1 MPEGSFLGLRRM
13 VPRRRDEE
21 HRVAT
26 PLELFFDLVFVVAV
40 SFASAQLHQ
49 SETSQHI
56 VSGVGAYL
64 MVFFAIWWAWVNFTW
79 FASAFDTD
87 DWLYR
92 VLTLLQM
99 GGVLV
104 LAAGTVPAMTD
115 GDFALVT
122 LGYVMMRLALVPQ
135 WLRAAR
141 SDPALR
147 QTAMRYAI
155 GITLVQILWVLRLG
169 LPEGW
174 GTVSFLV
181 LVVAELSVPVVAEH
195 ARITP
200 WHPEHIA
207 ERYSLFTLIVLGES
221 ILASAN
227 AIVDAIDH
235 TENVGSL
242 VLIAVCGLALAGGMW
257 WVYFH
262 TEHSRMLT
270 GMSSALVFGY
280 GHYVVFAAAGAFSAG
295 IEVAIDHDT
304 HATGLE
310 ATAAAATLTVPVAIF
325 LLSAWFLTMRGCL
338 SRGADVAV
346 VGLSLLIGASA
357 LAPASL
363 LVAAVL
369 MVVLVAV
376 LVVTSSGA
384 LPADAHTGT
393 PASEG

>member
-1 MPEGSFLGLRRM
+1 MAGGSFLGLNRM
-13 VPRRRDEE
+13 VPRRRDEQ

-40 SFASAQLHQ
+40 SFASAQLHS
-49 SETSQHI
+49 SETTGHI

-92 VLTLLQM
+92 LLTLLQM

-115 GDFALVT
+115 GDFTIVT
-122 LGYVMMRLALVPQ
+122 LGYVVMRLALVPQ

-147 QTAMRYAI
+147 TTALRYAA
-155 GITLVQILWVLRLG
+155 GVTVAQILWVARLA
-169 LPEGW
+169 LPGEW
-174 GTVSFLV
+174 GTISFLV
-181 LVVAELSVPVVAEH
+181 LVAVELSVPVVAER
-195 ARITP
+195 ARGTP

-221 ILASAN
+221 ILASTN
-227 AIVDAIDH
+227 AIVDAVEHTDH
-235 TENVGSL
+235 LG
-242 VLIAVCGLALAGGMW
+242 VLLIIAACGLVLAGGMW

-262 TEHSRMLT
+262 TGHDDALT
-270 GMSSALVFGY
+270 DLPAALIFGY

-310 ATAAAATLTVPVAIF
+310 SAAAAATLTLPVAIF
-325 LLSAWFLTMRGCL
+325 LLGTWFLTLRGRL
-338 SRGADVAV
+338 SRRMDAIVVA
-346 VGLSLLIGASA
+346 LSVAIGATA
-357 LAPASL
+357 LLPASL
-363 LVAAVL
+363 VLAAVL
-369 MVVLVAV
+369 MAALVA
-376 LVVTSSGA
+376 A
-384 LPADAHTGT
+384 LEV
-393 PASEG
+393 ASVRATAIAGRSEPPDRAW

>member
-1 MPEGSFLGLRRM
+1 M
-13 VPRRRDEE
+13 VPRRRDEK

-49 SETSQHI
+49 SESSEHI
-56 VSGVGAYL
+56 ASGVGTYL

-92 VLTLLQM
+92 LLTLVQM

-115 GDFALVT
+115 SDFTLVT
-122 LGYVMMRLALVPQ
+122 LGYVVMRLALVPQ

-141 SDPALR
+141 SDPDLR
-147 QTAMRYAI
+147 PTAMRYAI
-155 GITLVQILWVLRLG
+155 GVTLVQILWVLRLA
-169 LPEGW
+169 LPEEW

-181 LVVAELSVPVVAEH
+181 LVAAELSVPVVAERVR
-195 ARITP
+195 ATP

-227 AIVDAIDH
+227 SIVDAVEHTDH
-235 TENVGSL
+235 LGSL
-242 VLIAVCGLALAGGMW
+242 VVIAVCGLVLAGGMW

-262 TEHSRMLT
+262 TEHGGVLA
-270 GMSSALVFGY
+270 GMSSALLFGY

-304 HATGLE
+304 HATGLTA
-310 ATAAAATLTVPVAIF
+310 ATAAATLTVPVAIF
-325 LLSAWFLTMRGCL
+325 LLGSWFLTMRGRL
-338 SRGADVAV
+338 PRGTGIAV
-346 VGLSLLIGASA
+346 VVLSVLIGASA

-363 LVAAVL
+363 VVAAVL
-369 MVVLVAV
+369 IAVLVAV
-376 LVVTSSGA
+376 LVATSAGSSSAEAKATDTSTSGW
-384 LPADAHTGT
+384 
-393 PASEG
+393 